1 MEINMTISTGIS
13 NTLNTDLVALS
24 NQVQSND
31 VTTKGGQ
38 IVSDLAAKVLKDID
52 KESSLL
58 SPMSK
63 KYIDDV
69 KSIIETKEWN
79 KLPSSAQL
87 NSDIEFYNKLA
98 EDITFASEFI
108 GVDINDVLSMLLEF
122 ERKNSSIQSKIRMES
137 REGMFNAAL
146 AEFRAKENA
155 NLAELSAGIASGV
168 AGIVSGVA
176 SIGGGVAGL
185 NSTRKALTSS
195 KDSLDMSKDLSQ
207 VTDRKENLQKRHKEV
222 SEEISNISKK
232 IESGK
237 IDKQTRNIEE
247 KKIVEARIQL
257 DKIERDLN
265 VDDKKIKQ
273 LSSELELNN
282 QYTSSQNQKA
292 ANISA
297 LTGGLGKFSESFIQ
311 IGASILRYQ
320 QKTEELNAEKYALSK
335 NIANESNQAAND
347 AYQQVRDQM
356 HSIIQSLQSIMQDLH
371 SSISK
376 QVSMA

>member
-1 MEINMTISTGIS
+1 MTLSTGIS

-38 IVSDLAAKVLKDID
+38 IVSDLATKVLKDID

-98 EDITFASEFI
+98 EDITFASEFV

-122 ERKNSSIQSKIRMES
+122 ERKNSSIQSKMRMES
-137 REGMFNAAL
+137 RDAMFKAANEEFNAKA
-146 AEFRAKENA
+146 RANS
-155 NLAELSAGIASGV
+155 AELAAGIASGV

-176 SIGGGVAGL
+176 CIGGGVAGL

-265 VDDKKIKQ
+265 VDDKKIKE
-273 LSSELELNN
+273 LSSKLELNN
-282 QYTSSQNQKA
+282 QYTASQNQKA

-371 SSISK
+371 SSMSK

>member
-1 MEINMTISTGIS
+1 MTLSTGIS

-38 IVSDLAAKVLKDID
+38 IVSDLATKVLKDID

-87 NSDIEFYNKLA
+87 ISDIEFYNKLA
-98 EDITFASEFI
+98 EDITFASEFV

-122 ERKNSSIQSKIRMES
+122 ERKNSSIQSKMRMES
-137 REGMFNAAL
+137 RDAMFKAANEEFNAKA
-146 AEFRAKENA
+146 RANS
-155 NLAELSAGIASGV
+155 AELAAGIASGV

-265 VDDKKIKQ
+265 VDDKKIKE
-273 LSSELELNN
+273 LSSKLELNN
-282 QYTSSQNQKA
+282 QYTASQNQKA

-335 NIANESNQAAND
+335 NIASESNQAAND

-371 SSISK
+371 SSMSK

>member
-1 MEINMTISTGIS
+1 MTLSTGIS

-24 NQVQSND
+24 NHVQSND

-38 IVSDLAAKVLKDID
+38 IVSDLATKVLKDID

-87 NSDIEFYNKLA
+87 ISDIEFYNKLA
-98 EDITFASEFI
+98 EDITFASEFV

-122 ERKNSSIQSKIRMES
+122 ERKNSSIQSKMRMES
-137 REGMFNAAL
+137 RDAMFKAANEEFNAKA
-146 AEFRAKENA
+146 RANS
-155 NLAELSAGIASGV
+155 AELAAGIASGV

-265 VDDKKIKQ
+265 VDDKKIKE
-273 LSSELELNN
+273 LSSKLELNN
-282 QYTSSQNQKA
+282 QYTASQNQKA

-335 NIANESNQAAND
+335 NIASESNQAAND

-371 SSISK
+371 SSMSK

>member
-1 MEINMTISTGIS
+1 MTLSTGIS

-31 VTTKGGQ
+31 VTNKGGQ
-38 IVSDLAAKVLKDID
+38 IVSDLATKVLKDID

-98 EDITFASEFI
+98 EDITFASEFV

-122 ERKNSSIQSKIRMES
+122 ERKNSSIQSKMRMES
-137 REGMFNAAL
+137 RDAMFKAANEEFNAKA
-146 AEFRAKENA
+146 RANS
-155 NLAELSAGIASGV
+155 AELAAGIASGV

-265 VDDKKIKQ
+265 VDDKKIKE
-273 LSSELELNN
+273 LSSKLELNN
-282 QYTSSQNQKA
+282 QYTASQNQKA

-371 SSISK
+371 SSMSK

>member
-1 MEINMTISTGIS
+1 MTLSTVIS

-38 IVSDLAAKVLKDID
+38 IVSDLATKVLKDID

-98 EDITFASEFI
+98 EDITFASEFV

-146 AEFRAKENA
+146 AEFAAKARANAAEKE
-155 NLAELSAGIASGV
+155 AGITSAALGAASAATTV
-168 AGIVSGVA
+168 
-176 SIGGGVAGL
+176 IGGFVGGRSAVDAIGSAKQGMQFSKQKSFANERNETARIENKEIFQEMKNIKQKIDNEKDHKIKTIAEKKL
-185 NSTRKALTSS
+185 EDLKFNYEKNKEEIISS
-195 KDSLDMSKDLSQ
+195 QKDLDYFS
-207 VTDRKENLQKRHKEV
+207 HK
-222 SEEISNISKK
+222 
-232 IESGK
+232 
-237 IDKQTRNIEE
+237 
-247 KKIVEARIQL
+247 
-257 DKIERDLN
+257 
-265 VDDKKIKQ
+265 
-273 LSSELELNN
+273 LETNN
-282 QYTSSQNQKA
+282 QITSSQNQIA
-292 ANISA
+292 VNASA
-297 LTGGLGKFSESFIQ
+297 VIGGLGKAVESSGQ
-311 IGASILRYQ
+311 IGVSFLRYE

-335 NIANESNQAAND
+335 NIENESNQAAND
-347 AYQQVRDQM
+347 AYQQARDQM
-356 HSIIQSLQSIMQDLH
+356 HSIIQSLQSITQDLH
-371 SSISK
+371 SSMSK

>member
-1 MEINMTISTGIS
+1 MTLSTGIS

-38 IVSDLAAKVLKDID
+38 IVSDLATKVLKDID

-98 EDITFASEFI
+98 EDITFASEFV

-122 ERKNSSIQSKIRMES
+122 ERKNSSIQSKMRMES
-137 REGMFNAAL
+137 RDAMFKAANEEFNAKA
-146 AEFRAKENA
+146 RANS
-155 NLAELSAGIASGV
+155 AELAAGIASGV

-265 VDDKKIKQ
+265 VDDKKIKE
-273 LSSELELNN
+273 LSSKLELNN
-282 QYTSSQNQKA
+282 QYTASQNQKA

-335 NIANESNQAAND
+335 NIASESNQAAND

-356 HSIIQSLQSIMQDLH
+356 HSIIQFLQSIMQDLH
-371 SSISK
+371 SSMSK

>member
-1 MEINMTISTGIS
+1 MTLSTGIS

-38 IVSDLAAKVLKDID
+38 IVSDLATKILKDID

-98 EDITFASEFI
+98 EDITFASEFV

-122 ERKNSSIQSKIRMES
+122 ERKNSSIQSKMRMES
-137 REGMFNAAL
+137 RDAMFKAANEEFNAKA
-146 AEFRAKENA
+146 RANY
-155 NLAELSAGIASGV
+155 AELAAGIASGV

-265 VDDKKIKQ
+265 VDDKKIKE
-273 LSSELELNN
+273 LSSKLELNN
-282 QYTSSQNQKA
+282 QYTASQNQKA

-335 NIANESNQAAND
+335 NIASESNQAAND

-371 SSISK
+371 SSMSK

>member
-1 MEINMTISTGIS
+1 MTLSTGIS

-24 NQVQSND
+24 NHVQSND

-87 NSDIEFYNKLA
+87 ISDIEFYNKLA
-98 EDITFASEFI
+98 EDITFASEFV

-122 ERKNSSIQSKIRMES
+122 ERKNSSIQSKMRMES
-137 REGMFNAAL
+137 RDAMFKAANEEFNAKA
-146 AEFRAKENA
+146 RANS
-155 NLAELSAGIASGV
+155 AELAAGIASGV

-265 VDDKKIKQ
+265 VDDKKIKE
-273 LSSELELNN
+273 LSSKLELNN
-282 QYTSSQNQKA
+282 QYTASQNQKA

-335 NIANESNQAAND
+335 NIASESNQAAND

>member
-1 MEINMTISTGIS
+1 MTLSTGIS

-31 VTTKGGQ
+31 VTNKGGQ
-38 IVSDLAAKVLKDID
+38 IVSDLATKVLKDID

-98 EDITFASEFI
+98 EDITFASEFV

-122 ERKNSSIQSKIRMES
+122 ERKNSSIQSKMRMES
-137 REGMFNAAL
+137 RDAMFKAANEEFNAKA
-146 AEFRAKENA
+146 RANS
-155 NLAELSAGIASGV
+155 AELAAGIASGV

-265 VDDKKIKQ
+265 VDDKKIKE
-273 LSSELELNN
+273 LSSKLELNN
-282 QYTSSQNQKA
+282 QYTASQNQKA

-335 NIANESNQAAND
+335 NIASESNQVAND

-371 SSISK
+371 SSMSK